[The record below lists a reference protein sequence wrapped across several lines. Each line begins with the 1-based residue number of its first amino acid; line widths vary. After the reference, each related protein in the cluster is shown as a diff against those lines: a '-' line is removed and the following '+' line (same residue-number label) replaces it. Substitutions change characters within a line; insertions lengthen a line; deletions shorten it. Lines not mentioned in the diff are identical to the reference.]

1 MMASDSL
8 IVRCPLCG
16 TKNRVPAQRW
26 GDTAAVCG
34 KCKAQMSP
42 ATLYPDRP
50 VLISDGTFGR
60 EVLDFQGPVL
70 VEFFAPW

>member
-1 MMASDSL
+1 MASDSL

-34 KCKAQMSP
+34 KCKAQMPP

-50 VLISDGTFGR
+50 VLISDGAFGR